1 MTSLSPLDCNL
12 RKRESL
18 PVPALARERGC
29 TLILAAVLLVQLIG
43 CGGSKPKANPYEK
56 AISKQQACCQGLQ
69 DPSARQEC
77 EQGIVRLDEPGAR
90 DSDVNEQTFR
100 CVETHFV
107 CETSTGKATQAA
119 NQATLDCLTDLS
131 Q

>member
-1 MTSLSPLDCNL
+1 MTTLSSLDYDL
-12 RKRESL
+12 RTRDSHSR
-18 PVPALARERGC
+18 PAALRERGC
-29 TLILAAVLLVQLIG
+29 TLVLAAVLLVQLIG

-69 DPSARQEC
+69 DPTTRQQC
-77 EQGIVRLDEPGAR
+77 EESIVRLDEGSATT
-90 DSDVNEQTFR
+90 SEVNEATFR

>member
-1 MTSLSPLDCNL
+1 M
-12 RKRESL
+12 
-18 PVPALARERGC
+18 
-29 TLILAAVLLVQLIG
+29 QLIG

-56 AISKQQACCQGLQ
+56 AISKQEACCQGLQ
-69 DPSARQEC
+69 DAAARQAC
-77 EQGIVRLDEPGAR
+77 EASIVRLG
-90 DSDVNEQTFR
+90 DSSAKDSEVNEATFR

-107 CETSTGKATQAA
+107 CEPATGKATKAA